1 MLIFVPPSLALNLE
15 VEQMPEQF
23 LEGRLG
29 SARRG
34 GHLEVEQMP
43 EEFLEARQMPEQ
55 FLEGRLGLGSAR
67 RGGQGS
73 IVNGID
79 SVIGSVHSRLR

>member
-1 MLIFVPPSLALNLE
+1 MLIFVPPSLALN
-15 VEQMPEQF
+15 
-23 LEGRLG
+23 
-29 SARRG
+29 
-34 GHLEVEQMP
+34 LEVEQMP

-55 FLEGRLGLGSAR
+55 FLEGRLGLGSMR
-67 RGGQGS
+67 RGGHSGQGS